1 MTKKKSG
8 SYQQERQAHSK
19 EKHMTAHTKVNDRE
33 LAALVRLREEDVD
46 MSDIPEVR
54 DWSKAVVGRFYRPIK
69 EPVTLRIDLDV
80 LGWLKSEGPGYQT
93 RINMLLRAAMTDDS
107 RAETLQGYEFEA
119 ITSSASPQEFKFA
132 SLEKH
137 GELEECDHLAAV
149 IAMRGSVFAPV
160 R

>member
-1 MTKKKSG
+1 MT
-8 SYQQERQAHSK
+8 
-19 EKHMTAHTKVNDRE
+19 TDTKGQDPE
-33 LAALVRLREEDVD
+33 LAALMRLREEDVD
-46 MSDIPEVR
+46 TSDIPEVR
-54 DWSKAVVGRFYRPIK
+54 DWSAAVVGKFYRPIK

-93 RINMLLRAAMTDDS
+93 RINTLLRAAMTDDT
-107 RAETLQGYEFEA
+107 RAEIPQVADFEG
-119 ITSSASPQEFKFA
+119 ITSSESPQEFKFA

-137 GELEECDHLAAV
+137 GELEACNQVAAV